1 MYLKHIVKYYKDL
14 VRLKFNSNG
23 NSRFGK
29 KILKEIKRG
38 KYLDVGCYHPIKE
51 SHTAIL
57 YNNGWTGI
65 NLDISKDTIEMFNI
79 FRPKDLNLNMGLSI
93 KNGYQKAYYERNI
106 STVSSLDKNYLSKN
120 QLYLKRKIKLLALK
134 IN

>member
-29 KILKEIKRG
+29 EILKEIKRG

-65 NLDISKDTIEMFNI
+65 NLDISKFQSE
-79 FRPKDLNLNMGLSI
+79 SI
-93 KNGYQKAYYERNI
+93 KNLMKDYH
-106 STVSSLDKNYLSKN
+106 N
-120 QLYLKRKIKLLALK
+120 QSF
-134 IN
+134 

>member
-79 FRPKDLNLNMGLSI
+79 FRILPH
-93 KNGYQKAYYERNI
+93 
-106 STVSSLDKNYLSKN
+106 TV
-120 QLYLKRKIKLLALK
+120 
-134 IN
+134 